1 MYVGACVLY
10 ESTCICAYI
19 FIPHNYSSTNTNNW
33 PTMDSRHHLQVGF
46 HECSCWHVW
55 WVCLRLSQDIKR
67 ASLSSPSLR
76 VTLLKVQVLLSDLS
90 APCIITSPH
99 ITSPYLTIP
108 YHTLPYLT
116 ANTSCILFVPL
127 NGFGMAAGMSLL
139 KVAMSGSMPSRW
151 ILTFLTILDAATA
164 NRIKIWQWYDEI
176 KVIVIKQRLRQIAI
190 CKHLETENSVLP
202 FLVIL
207 INLQNVCHEWC
218 QCTRLRLFAKS
229 KFLGCCGC

>member
-1 MYVGACVLY
+1 MCVGACVLY
-10 ESTCICAYI
+10 DSTCICAYI

-108 YHTLPYLT
+108 YCKYFLYSFCAFEWLWK
-116 ANTSCILFVPL
+116 
-127 NGFGMAAGMSLL
+127 AAGMSLL

-218 QCTRLRLFAKS
+218 QCTRLRLFAKG
-229 KFLGCCGC
+229 KFLWCGC

>member
-1 MYVGACVLY
+1 MCVGACVLY
-10 ESTCICAYI
+10 DSTCICAYI

-108 YHTLPYLT
+108 YHTLLQ
-116 ANTSCILFVPL
+116 ILPVFFLCLWMALEGSWHVAPQSRYVWFDAFEVDPHVPHHPGRC
-127 NGFGMAAGMSLL
+127 NG
-139 KVAMSGSMPSRW
+139 
-151 ILTFLTILDAATA
+151 
-164 NRIKIWQWYDEI
+164 Q
-176 KVIVIKQRLRQIAI
+176 
-190 CKHLETENSVLP
+190 
-202 FLVIL
+202 
-207 INLQNVCHEWC
+207 
-218 QCTRLRLFAKS
+218 
-229 KFLGCCGC
+229 